1 MRNDKVQ
8 DFGEADDREAPAPAS
23 DTTKQPADL
32 AMLKR
37 LTALEGEITYLRRAV
52 GEIDKAVTTLL
63 RQSPQ
68 R

>member
-1 MRNDKVQ
+1 MRNDKAQ
-8 DFGEADDREAPAPAS
+8 DFGEADATEAPTPAS
-23 DTTKQPADL
+23 DTAKQSADS
-32 AMLKR
+32 AVLKR
-37 LTALEGEITYLRRAV
+37 LTALEGEVAYLRRAV